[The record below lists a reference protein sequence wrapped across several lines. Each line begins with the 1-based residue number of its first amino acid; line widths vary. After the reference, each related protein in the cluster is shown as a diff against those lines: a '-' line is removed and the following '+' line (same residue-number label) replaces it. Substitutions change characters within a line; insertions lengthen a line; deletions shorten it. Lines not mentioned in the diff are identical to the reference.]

1 MLRPTRPA
9 SVSTLWLS
17 HGNSAVRSISAARSV
32 NLSSNSRRHS
42 LRNSSW
48 SSVSL
53 NASDI
58 PSPLLVRP
66 GRGKPVGA
74 TRSPAP
80 TCRSYRRPSARALE
94 WPAPDTRS
102 RLGRPLVKAALL
114 GYGYWGPNLA
124 RNLHQRLGTDWLAC
138 VDLDPGRRAEVA
150 RRYPWVRPLD
160 EVAAVLADPEIGA
173 VIVATPARTHASLAA
188 QALQAG
194 RVLMVGHTFEYN
206 PAVTK
211 MRALL
216 ESGQLGDLWY
226 LHSQRVNLGRIQN
239 DINAL
244 WSIGP
249 HDVSIAN
256 YLIGAAPRWVSA
268 RGARYLH
275 TELEDVVFATLGY
288 DGGVLAHL
296 HVSWLAPSKVRR
308 TTVVGSRRMVVFDDL
323 DSEAKLRVYDKGADP
338 VQGGYGEY
346 QFRLRTGD
354 IHVPRTEL
362 TEPLALELEHFL
374 ECCASGARPRSDGW
388 SGARVVAALEAA
400 QQSLDKGGQQVEVV
414 IGG

>member
-1 MLRPTRPA
+1 MGEL
-9 SVSTLWLS
+9 
-17 HGNSAVRSISAARSV
+17 
-32 NLSSNSRRHS
+32 
-42 LRNSSW
+42 
-48 SSVSL
+48 
-53 NASDI
+53 
-58 PSPLLVRP
+58 
-66 GRGKPVGA
+66 
-74 TRSPAP
+74 
-80 TCRSYRRPSARALE
+80 
-94 WPAPDTRS
+94 
-102 RLGRPLVKAALL
+102 LVKAALL
-114 GYGYWGPNLA
+114 GYGYWGRNLA
-124 RNLHQRLGTDWLAC
+124 RNLHQRLGTDWAAC
-138 VDLDPGRRAEVA
+138 VDSDPERRAEVA
-150 RRYPWVRPLD
+150 RRYPWVAPLGD
-160 EVAAVLADPEIGA
+160 LGPVLADPAIEA
-173 VIVATPARTHASLAA
+173 VVVATPAASHATLTR
-188 QALQAG
+188 QALDAGKHVLAEKPLALSTAEAAALTRQAERAA

-206 PAVTK
+206 PAVIK

-216 ESGQLGDLWY
+216 QSGELGDLWY
-226 LHSQRVNLGRIQN
+226 LHSQRVNLGRIQS

-296 HVSWLAPSKVRR
+296 HVSWLDPSKVRR
-308 TTVVGSRRMVVFDDL
+308 TTMVGSRRMVVFDDL

-346 QFRLRTGD
+346 QFRLRAGD
-354 IHVPRTEL
+354 IHVPRTEM
-362 TEPLALELEHFL
+362 TEPLALELDHFL

-388 SGARVVAALEAA
+388 SGTRVVAALEAA

-414 IGG
+414 LDG